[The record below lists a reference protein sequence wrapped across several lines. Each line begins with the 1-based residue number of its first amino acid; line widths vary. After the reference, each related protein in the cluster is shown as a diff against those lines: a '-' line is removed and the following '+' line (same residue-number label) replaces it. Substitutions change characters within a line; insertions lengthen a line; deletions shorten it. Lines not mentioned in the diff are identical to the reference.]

1 MTKVDEFASLTSAG
15 DAVRSLLDT
24 PEARR
29 AMGPARQAQRAWMQV
44 NGPVEREHTCGT
56 FLAKPRRLGEAP
68 LFVVYTD
75 TRARAVDFN
84 ANREVY
90 RARMAAAGWEFSDIT
105 FKQDRR
111 PASERAKKAARPQRP
126 AAPELPRLT
135 ESEERQARDAVA
147 ELPEKLRE
155 KVYKAMCAS
164 LRRDKADS
172 SRNGAKALR
181 EP

>member
-15 DAVRSLLDT
+15 DAVRQLLET

-56 FLAKPRRLGEAP
+56 YIAGPKRAGEAP

-105 FKQDRR
+105 FRQDRR
-111 PASERAKKAARPQRP
+111 PASERAHKEAGAKKRAS
-126 AAPELPRLT
+126 APEPPALTAEEEAEAREATAKLPDT
-135 ESEERQARDAVA
+135 
-147 ELPEKLRE
+147 LRE

-164 LRRDKADS
+164 LRRSKTDVSK
-172 SRNGAKALR
+172 NNT
-181 EP
+181 

>member
-1 MTKVDEFASLTSAG
+1 MMQVDEFASLTSAG
-15 DAVRSLLDT
+15 DAVRQLLET

-29 AMGPARQAQRAWMQV
+29 AMGPARQAYRAWMQV

-56 FLAKPRRLGEAP
+56 YLAKPRRPGEAP

-111 PASERAKKAARPQRP
+111 PSKERAKKDAHAQKPS
-126 AAPELPRLT
+126 APELPALT
-135 ESEERQARDAVA
+135 PAEEADARDAVA
-147 ELPEKLRE
+147 ALPDGLRE
-155 KVYKAMCAS
+155 KAYKAMCAS
-164 LRRDKADS
+164 LRRSKTES
-172 SRNGAKALR
+172 SKNSD
-181 EP
+181 

>member
-1 MTKVDEFASLTSAG
+1 MMQVDEFASLTSAG
-15 DAVRSLLDT
+15 DAVRQLLET

-56 FLAKPRRLGEAP
+56 YLAKPRRPGEAP
-68 LFVVYTD
+68 VFVVYTD

-105 FKQDRR
+105 FRQDRR
-111 PASERAKKAARPQRP
+111 SSQERAKKSARAKAAEP
-126 AAPELPRLT
+126 APELPALT
-135 ESEERQARDAVA
+135 PAEEADARAAVA
-147 ELPEKLRE
+147 ELPENLRE
-155 KVYKAMCAS
+155 KAYKAMCAS
-164 LRRDKADS
+164 LRRSKSES
-172 SRNGAKALR
+172 SKNSD
-181 EP
+181 